1 MFIDKLFNIFAKDMA
16 IDLGTA
22 NTLVYVKG
30 EGVVLNEPS
39 VVAKIEENGNTKVLA
54 VGNEA
59 KQMLGRTPG
68 KIEAIRPMKDGVIA
82 DFEVAEQMIKH
93 FIQKAHRGRR
103 IISNPQIVICVPS
116 GATNVER
123 RAIRES
129 ADAAGARRVFL
140 VEEPVAA
147 AIGAGLPVG
156 EPTGSM
162 VVDIGGGTT
171 EVAVLSL
178 GGVVL
183 STSIRSAGDK
193 FDEAITE
200 YMRVTHKLAIGE
212 TTAERMKKEIGT
224 ACPPDDGDGDTM
236 HVKGRDLISGLPKE
250 IAISQRQIAEALAE
264 PVATIIDTIK
274 RALEQTP
281 AELSADIVERG
292 IMLTGGGSLLSNLDK
307 VLRRSTSLP
316 VSIAEDPLLCVVLG
330 TGKALEERSKLGDIF
345 ASE

>member
-1 MFIDKLFNIFAKDMA
+1 MFFIDKLFGMFSKDMA

-39 VVAKIEENGNTKVLA
+39 VVATIEVNGKTQVLA

-93 FIQKAHRGRR
+93 FIQKVHKGRS
-103 IISNPQIVICVPS
+103 ISNPQIVICVPS

-140 VEEPVAA
+140 IEEPVAA
-147 AIGAGLPVG
+147 AIGAGLPVA

-162 VVDIGGGTT
+162 IVDIGGGTT

-183 STSIRSAGDK
+183 STSVKSAGDK
-193 FDEAITE
+193 FDEAIIE
-200 YMRVTHKLAIGE
+200 YMRASHKLAIGE
-212 TTAERMKKEIGT
+212 TTGERMKKEIGT
-224 ACPPDDGDGDTM
+224 ACPPDDGDGESM
-236 HVKGRDLISGLPKE
+236 HVKGRDLVTGLPKE
-250 IAISQRQIAEALAE
+250 VTVSQRQIAEALAE
-264 PVATIIDTIK
+264 PVAEGD
-274 RALEQTP
+274 
-281 AELSADIVERG
+281 
-292 IMLTGGGSLLSNLDK
+292 SLQAARQ
-307 VLRRSTSLP
+307 RR
-316 VSIAEDPLLCVVLG
+316 
-330 TGKALEERSKLGDIF
+330 R
-345 ASE
+345 

>member
-1 MFIDKLFNIFAKDMA
+1 MIIDKLFNIFSKDMA

-39 VVAKIEENGNTKVLA
+39 VVAMLEENGKIQVLA

-82 DFEVAEQMIKH
+82 DFEVAEQMIKY
-93 FIQKAHRGRR
+93 FIKKANKGRT
-103 IISNPQIVICVPS
+103 ISNPQIVICVPS

-129 ADAAGARRVFL
+129 ADVAGARRVFL

-193 FDEAITE
+193 FDEAIIE
-200 YMRVTHKLAIGE
+200 YMRSTHKLAIGE

-224 ACPPDDGDGDTM
+224 ACPPDDGEGDTM

-250 IAISQRQIAEALAE
+250 IVISQRQIAEALAE

-281 AELSADIVERG
+281 AELAADIVERG
-292 IMLTGGGSLLSNLDK
+292 IMLTGGGSLLGNLDK

-330 TGKALEERSKLGDIF
+330 TGRALEQKGNLGDIF

>member
-1 MFIDKLFNIFAKDMA
+1 MVIEKLFNIFAKDMA

-93 FIQKAHRGRR
+93 FIEKANKGRKTM
-103 IISNPQIVICVPS
+103 SNPQIVICVPS

-162 VVDIGGGTT
+162 IVDIGGGTT

-200 YMRVTHKLAIGE
+200 YMRSTHKLAIGE

-224 ACPPDDGDGDTM
+224 ACPPDDGDGQTIN
-236 HVKGRDLISGLPKE
+236 VKGRDLISGLPKE

-281 AELSADIVERG
+281 AELAADIVERG
-292 IMLTGGGSLLSNLDK
+292 IMLTGGGSLLGNLDK

-330 TGKALEERSKLGDIF
+330 TGRALEERVKLGDIF

>member
-1 MFIDKLFNIFAKDMA
+1 MVIEKLFNIFAKDMA

-39 VVAKIEENGNTKVLA
+39 VVAKIEENGKTKVLA

-93 FIQKAHRGRR
+93 FIEKANKGRT
-103 IISNPQIVICVPS
+103 ISSPQIVICVPS

-224 ACPPDDGDGDTM
+224 ACPPDDGDGDVM

-281 AELSADIVERG
+281 AELAADIVERG
-292 IMLTGGGSLLSNLDK
+292 IMLTGGGSLLGNLDK

-330 TGKALEERSKLGDIF
+330 TGRALEERSKLGDIF

>member
-1 MFIDKLFNIFAKDMA
+1 MVIEKLFNIFAKDMA

-39 VVAKIEENGNTKVLA
+39 VVAKIEEDGKTKVLA
-54 VGNEA
+54 VGDEA

-93 FIQKAHRGRR
+93 FIEKANKGRR
-103 IISNPQIVICVPS
+103 TMSNPQIVICVPS

-162 VVDIGGGTT
+162 IVDIGGGTT

-224 ACPPDDGDGDTM
+224 ACPPDDGDGQTIN
-236 HVKGRDLISGLPKE
+236 VKGRDLISGLPKE

-281 AELSADIVERG
+281 AELAADIVERG
-292 IMLTGGGSLLSNLDK
+292 IMLTGGGSLLGNLDK

-330 TGKALEERSKLGDIF
+330 TGRALEERGKLGDIF

>member
-1 MFIDKLFNIFAKDMA
+1 MVIEKLFNIFAKDMA

-93 FIQKAHRGRR
+93 FIEKANKGRT
-103 IISNPQIVICVPS
+103 ISSPQIVICVPS

-281 AELSADIVERG
+281 AELAADIVERG
-292 IMLTGGGSLLSNLDK
+292 IMLTGGGSLLGNLDK

-330 TGKALEERSKLGDIF
+330 TGKALEERAKLGDIF

>member
-1 MFIDKLFNIFAKDMA
+1 MFIDKLFNIFSKDMA

-39 VVAKIEENGNTKVLA
+39 VVAMLEENGKIQVLA

-68 KIEAIRPMKDGVIA
+68 KIKAIRPMKDGVIA

-93 FIQKAHRGRR
+93 FIQKANKGRT
-103 IISNPQIVICVPS
+103 ISSPQIVICVPS

-129 ADAAGARRVFL
+129 ADVAGARRVFL

-193 FDEAITE
+193 FDEAIIE
-200 YMRVTHKLAIGE
+200 YMRSTHKLAIGE

-224 ACPPDDGDGDTM
+224 ACPPDDGEGDTM

-250 IAISQRQIAEALAE
+250 IVISQRQIAEALAE

-281 AELSADIVERG
+281 AELAADIVERG
-292 IMLTGGGSLLSNLDK
+292 IMLTGGGSLLGNLDK

-330 TGKALEERSKLGDIF
+330 TGRALEHKDNLGDIF

>member
-1 MFIDKLFNIFAKDMA
+1 MFIDKLFSMFSKDMA

-39 VVAKIEENGNTKVLA
+39 VVATVENQGRTQVLA

-68 KIEAIRPMKDGVIA
+68 KIQAIRPMKDGVIA
-82 DFEVAEQMIKH
+82 DFEVAEQMIKS
-93 FIQKAHRGRR
+93 FIKKVHSGRTL
-103 IISNPQIVICVPS
+103 SNPQIVICVPT

-140 VEEPVAA
+140 IEEPVAA
-147 AIGAGLPVG
+147 AIGAGLPVA

-162 VVDIGGGTT
+162 IVDIGGGTT

-178 GGVVL
+178 GGVVHA
-183 STSIRSAGDK
+183 TSVKSAGDK
-193 FDEAITE
+193 FDEAIIE
-200 YMRVTHKLAIGE
+200 YMRSAHKLAIGE
-212 TTAERMKKEIGT
+212 TTAERMKKEIGS
-224 ACPPDDGDGDTM
+224 ASPPEDGDGKSM
-236 HVKGRDLISGLPKE
+236 NVKGRDLITGLPKE
-250 IAISQRQIAEALAE
+250 LSISQRQIAEALAE
-264 PVATIIDTIK
+264 PVAQIIDTIK

-281 AELSADIVERG
+281 AELSAYIVERG
-292 IMLTGGGSLLSNLDK
+292 IMMTGGGSLLGNLDK
-307 VLRRSTSLP
+307 VLRRATSLP
-316 VSIAEDPLLCVVLG
+316 VSIAEDPLLCVVMG
-330 TGKALEERSKLGDIF
+330 TGKALEEKSKLSDVF
-345 ASE
+345 ASD

>member
-1 MFIDKLFNIFAKDMA
+1 MVIEKLFNIFAKDMA

-93 FIQKAHRGRR
+93 FIEKANKGRT
-103 IISNPQIVICVPS
+103 ISSPQIVICVPS

-224 ACPPDDGDGDTM
+224 ACPPDDGDGDIM

-281 AELSADIVERG
+281 AELAADIVERG
-292 IMLTGGGSLLSNLDK
+292 IMLTGGGSLLGNLDK

-330 TGKALEERSKLGDIF
+330 TGRALEERGKLGDIF

>member
-1 MFIDKLFNIFAKDMA
+1 MIIDKLFNIFAKDMA

-93 FIQKAHRGRR
+93 FIQKANKGRKTM
-103 IISNPQIVICVPS
+103 SNPQIVICVPS

-162 VVDIGGGTT
+162 IVDIGGGTT

-224 ACPPDDGDGDTM
+224 ACPPDDGDGQTIN
-236 HVKGRDLISGLPKE
+236 VKGRDLISGLPKE

-281 AELSADIVERG
+281 AELAADIVERG
-292 IMLTGGGSLLSNLDK
+292 IMLTGGGSLLGNLDK

-330 TGKALEERSKLGDIF
+330 TGKALEERSKLGDIL

>member
-1 MFIDKLFNIFAKDMA
+1 MIIDKLFNIFAKDMA

-39 VVAKIEENGNTKVLA
+39 VVAKIEENGKTKVLA

-93 FIQKAHRGRR
+93 FIEKANKGRT
-103 IISNPQIVICVPS
+103 ISSPQIVICVPS

-224 ACPPDDGDGDTM
+224 ACPPDDGDGDVM

-281 AELSADIVERG
+281 AELAADIVERG
-292 IMLTGGGSLLSNLDK
+292 IMLTGGGSLLGNLDK

-330 TGKALEERSKLGDIF
+330 TGRALEERGKLGDIF

>member
-1 MFIDKLFNIFAKDMA
+1 MVIEKLFNIFAKDMA

-39 VVAKIEENGNTKVLA
+39 VVAKIEENGKTKVLA

-93 FIQKAHRGRR
+93 FIEKANKGRT
-103 IISNPQIVICVPS
+103 ISSPQIVICVPS

-224 ACPPDDGDGDTM
+224 ACPPDDGDGDIM

-281 AELSADIVERG
+281 AELAADIVERG
-292 IMLTGGGSLLSNLDK
+292 IMLTGGGSLLGNLDK

-330 TGKALEERSKLGDIF
+330 TGKALEESSKLGDIF

>member
-1 MFIDKLFNIFAKDMA
+1 MVIEKLFNIFAKDMA

-93 FIQKAHRGRR
+93 FIEKANKGRT
-103 IISNPQIVICVPS
+103 ISSPQIVICVPS

-281 AELSADIVERG
+281 AELAADIVERG
-292 IMLTGGGSLLSNLDK
+292 IMLTGGGSLLGNLDK

-330 TGKALEERSKLGDIF
+330 TGRALEQRDKLGDIF